1 MIRNDTKRKTAQ
13 TTRHLLITLF
23 VLLIICFLPV
33 ATPASDSQESLWE
46 SVSSGTAVVLMRH
59 AIAPG
64 TGDPGNFTI
73 GKCATQR
80 NLSEDG
86 RRQARAIGDRFREN
100 GIAAARVY
108 SSQWCRCLETGELL
122 GLGPVNE
129 LTVLNSFF
137 QNFERRDS
145 QTAGLSNWIAT
156 QTLDQP
162 LVLVTHQVNITAL
175 TQIFPQSGEM
185 VVVGRSASGELTV
198 LGSIET
204 D

>member
-1 MIRNDTKRKTAQ
+1 MI
-13 TTRHLLITLF
+13 LF
-23 VLLIICFLPV
+23 VLLVFCLHPV
-33 ATPASDSQESLWE
+33 TALASESQESLWE
-46 SVSSGTAVVLMRH
+46 SVRSGTAVVLMRH

-64 TGDPGNFTI
+64 TGDPTHFTI
-73 GKCATQR
+73 GKCSTQR
-80 NLSEDG
+80 NLSDDG

-100 GIAAARVY
+100 GIEAARVY
-108 SSQWCRCLETGELL
+108 SSQWCRCLETAELL
-122 GLGPVNE
+122 GLGPVKE

-145 QTAGLSNWIAT
+145 QTAGLSDWIAN

-175 TQIFPQSGEM
+175 TQIFPGSGEM
-185 VVVGRSASGELTV
+185 VIVGRSASGELGV
-198 LGSIET
+198 RGRIET